1 LSTNVR
7 AMRAYEKLGFHVD
20 ATLRQRSLKTD
31 GKRYGRTI
39 LSMTRAEFDA
49 KHRPSPAP

>member
-1 LSTNVR
+1 
-7 AMRAYEKLGFHVD
+7 MRAYEKLGFHDD

-39 LSMTRAEFDA
+39 LSITRAEFDA
-49 KHRPSPAP
+49 KHRSSNGP